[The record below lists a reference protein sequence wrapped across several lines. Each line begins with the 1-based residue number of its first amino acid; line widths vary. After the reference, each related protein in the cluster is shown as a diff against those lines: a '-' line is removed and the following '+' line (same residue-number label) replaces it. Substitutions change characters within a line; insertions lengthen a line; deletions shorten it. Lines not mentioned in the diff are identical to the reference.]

1 MQHDLPA
8 GRRLP
13 RTSERANRREGG
25 TRGGR
30 GRIPVG
36 VRVLALRSLRKVKLE
51 RMTDDAG
58 GPDDERASAR
68 ELLPM
73 VYEELR
79 GLAAGYLRAEP
90 LGHTLQPT
98 ALVHEVF
105 LRVSRQSGVRW
116 KNPGHLRAVAAQA
129 MRRVLVDHARAKQAD
144 KRGGGRQPVTLV
156 SELMGGDQSAPAVLA
171 LEAAL
176 EKLAARSERQARI
189 VELRFFAGMTIPET
203 AAELEVSETTVE
215 DDWRFARAWLNRE
228 LSA

>member
-1 MQHDLPA
+1 MWF
-8 GRRLP
+8 
-13 RTSERANRREGG
+13 
-25 TRGGR
+25 
-30 GRIPVG
+30 
-36 VRVLALRSLRKVKLE
+36 
-51 RMTDDAG
+51 MTGDG
-58 GPDDERASAR
+58 KEVEDERLAAQ
-68 ELLPM
+68 ELLPL

-90 LGHTLQPT
+90 VGHTLQPT

-105 LRVSRQSGVRW
+105 MRVSQQTGVRW

-129 MRRVLVDHARAKQAD
+129 MRRLLVDHARAKRAD
-144 KRGGGRQPVTLV
+144 KRGGGQRPVTLV
-156 SELMGGDQSAPAVLA
+156 SELIGGDDSGPDVLA

-176 EKLAARSERQARI
+176 EKLATRNERQARI

-228 LSA
+228 LST